1 MTESAPNF
9 QPFDFKPLLED
20 RFALGEGPH
29 WDAEHGELLWVD
41 IVGRKAFAHVPASGE
56 TRHWSFDD
64 TVSAIAPRGNGHYVV
79 AAGRG
84 VYDLD
89 PQDGRLTVIA
99 EPAEEPAENRTNES
113 RVDPRGRFWMA
124 SMQQNI
130 GPNGEHIPVRQSSGL
145 LWCIDTD
152 GSVRQVASGIGISN
166 SLVWSPDETRMYFAD
181 TLKGVIWQYDWD
193 ADTGA
198 ASNRRVFA
206 DTEGYGNPDGSAMD
220 EEGCLWS
227 ARWGAGCLIRYRPDG
242 EIDRIVE
249 VPARCPSS
257 CVFGG
262 PDRKT
267 LYVTTAYA
275 ELDPS
280 ERGPCDGA
288 LLVAETDVVGQRC
301 FTFNG

>member
-1 MTESAPNF
+1 MNF
-9 QPFDFKPLLED
+9 EPLLED

-29 WDAEHGELLWVD
+29 WDAARNELLWVD
-41 IVGRKAFAHVPASGE
+41 IVGRRAFAYGP
-56 TRHWSFDD
+56 DD
-64 TVSAIAPRGNGHYVV
+64 ATPRSWGFEETVSAIVPRSNGHYLV

-89 PQDGRLTVIA
+89 PADGHLTAVA
-99 EPAEEPAENRTNES
+99 EPAAEPPENRTNEA

-130 GPNGEHIPVRQSSGL
+130 GPDGENIPVRQSSGL

-181 TLKGVIWQYDWD
+181 TLQGVIWQYDWE

-198 ASNRRVFA
+198 ARNRRVFA
-206 DTEGYGNPDGSAMD
+206 ATEGYGNPDGSAMD
-220 EEGCLWS
+220 EDGCLWN

-267 LYVTTAYA
+267 LYVTTAHA
-275 ELDPS
+275 ELTPS
-280 ERGPCDGA
+280 ERGPLDGA
-288 LLVAETDVVGQRC
+288 LLVAETDVVGQAC
-301 FTFNG
+301 TAFKG